1 MQLSLR
7 FYSKFHFIIKKY
19 LQNSTIN
26 SSLYK
31 YYYLIIPSFQ
41 SEPKGRYTEGEVN
54 IHYKSPIRREEKENI
69 PEEELRKRQVCV
81 RLLHFTLQ

>member
-1 MQLSLR
+1 M
-7 FYSKFHFIIKKY
+7 
-19 LQNSTIN
+19 
-26 SSLYK
+26 
-31 YYYLIIPSFQ
+31 IPSFQ

-81 RLLHFTLQ
+81 RLL